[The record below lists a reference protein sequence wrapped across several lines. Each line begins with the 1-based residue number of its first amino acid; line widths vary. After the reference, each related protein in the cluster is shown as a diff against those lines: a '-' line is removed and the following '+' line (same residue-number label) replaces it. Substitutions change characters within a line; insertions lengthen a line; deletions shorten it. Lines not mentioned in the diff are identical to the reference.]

1 MSAPYRNA
9 PEILCVDDT
18 AGILHLLESLLSKEG
33 YHVSCAASGD
43 EAVQRAEETTPDLIL
58 LDVTMPGMDGFE
70 TCRRLKSI
78 IALRETPVIFLTSR
92 TESDDVVRGFEV
104 GAVDYVFKP
113 FQKPELL
120 SRIRTHVELRRARE
134 EYRKDLQLAARLQ
147 RSIFNGQ
154 DQFFNGVQI
163 SLNYLPWSS
172 VGGDM
177 YDISMLTDDVIRI
190 FLADAIGHGIRA
202 ALASMLIKSEYDK
215 WKCEPDM
222 RRVLHAINEH
232 FYTYYREPAEF
243 FPAILVDINHK
254 SKSIEYISAG
264 HVQQFYLNHEG
275 MRTLEPTGGLVGV
288 DLQTTFTIRELP
300 YDPAARLIL
309 FTDGLVDQTDD
320 EMQSFG
326 HERIQS
332 VLAERGHG
340 ETSIQD
346 TCEAILNAVRSFA
359 GNPGPPPSASDDI
372 TLLGVQLMSPTPDS

>member
-215 WKCEPDM
+215 WKSEPDM

-232 FYTYYREPAEF
+232 FYTYYREPA
-243 FPAILVDINHK
+243 
-254 SKSIEYISAG
+254 
-264 HVQQFYLNHEG
+264 
-275 MRTLEPTGGLVGV
+275 
-288 DLQTTFTIRELP
+288 
-300 YDPAARLIL
+300 
-309 FTDGLVDQTDD
+309 
-320 EMQSFG
+320 
-326 HERIQS
+326 
-332 VLAERGHG
+332 
-340 ETSIQD
+340 
-346 TCEAILNAVRSFA
+346 
-359 GNPGPPPSASDDI
+359 
-372 TLLGVQLMSPTPDS
+372 